1 MATVYI
7 LLGTNLGNREENLD
21 QAMLKIK
28 ETIGQVLQKSSV
40 YETAAWGIE
49 EQPAFYNQVL
59 KVNTNLPPEVL
70 LQKLLEIEVK
80 MGRIRIKKWFTRLID
95 IDILYYDQNL
105 LESPDL
111 TIPHKEIQNRK
122 FTLIPL
128 VEIAPDY
135 IHPGYLKTNKELLN
149 LCEDKLEVTKVK

>member
-59 KVNTNLPPEVL
+59 KVNTSLPPEVL

-95 IDILYYDQNL
+95 IDILYYDHNL